1 MHNLG
6 LRGPNEGGMT
16 MYLLKTDTWYL
27 ERIIFLMAG
36 ILVLASSILA
46 WVHSIYWLIL
56 TLLVGLNLFIL
67 AVTGFCPS
75 AIFFD
80 KIGIKSRLGQ
90 TGK

>member
-1 MHNLG
+1 
-6 LRGPNEGGMT
+6 

-75 AIFFD
+75 AILFN
-80 KIGIKSRLGQ
+80 KMGVKSRLGQ
-90 TGK
+90 TKE

>member
-1 MHNLG
+1 
-6 LRGPNEGGMT
+6 
-16 MYLLKTDTWYL
+16 MYLLKTDIWYL

-56 TLLVGLNLFIL
+56 TLLVGLNLFIF

-75 AIFFD
+75 AALLH
-80 KIGIKSRLGQ
+80 KMGVTPRLAH
-90 TGK
+90 TKE

>member
-1 MHNLG
+1 
-6 LRGPNEGGMT
+6 
-16 MYLLKTDTWYL
+16 MYLLRTDSWYL

-75 AIFFD
+75 AAILNR
-80 KIGIKSRLGQ
+80 IGVKPRLGQ
-90 TGK
+90 AKE

>member
-16 MYLLKTDTWYL
+16 MYLLKTDIWYL
-27 ERIIFLMAG
+27 ERIVFLMAG

-46 WVHSIYWLIL
+46 WAHSIYWLIL

-75 AIFFD
+75 AAILNR
-80 KIGIKSRLGQ
+80 IGVKPRLGQ
-90 TGK
+90 AKE

>member
-1 MHNLG
+1 
-6 LRGPNEGGMT
+6 

-56 TLLVGLNLFIL
+56 TLFVGLNLVIF

-75 AIFFD
+75 ANILY
-80 KIGIKSRLGQ
+80 KIGIKPRLEQ
-90 TGK
+90 TKE

>member
-1 MHNLG
+1 
-6 LRGPNEGGMT
+6 

-27 ERIIFLMAG
+27 ERIMFLMAG

-56 TLLVGLNLFIL
+56 TLLVGINLVIY

-75 AIFFD
+75 ANIIH
-80 KIGIKSRLGQ
+80 KMGVKSRLGQ
-90 TGK
+90 IKE

>member
-6 LRGPNEGGMT
+6 LRDSNEGGMT
-16 MYLLKTDTWYL
+16 MYLLKTDSWYL

-56 TLLVGLNLFIL
+56 TLLVGLNLLIL
-67 AVTGFCPS
+67 AATGFCPS
-75 AIFFD
+75 AILFD
-80 KIGIKSRLGQ
+80 KMGVKSRLGQ

>member
-1 MHNLG
+1 
-6 LRGPNEGGMT
+6 
-16 MYLLKTDTWYL
+16 MYLLKTDSWYL

-56 TLLVGLNLFIL
+56 TLFVGLNLFVL

-75 AIFFD
+75 AILLD
-80 KIGIKSRLGQ
+80 KMGIKSRLKK
-90 TGK
+90 TRE

>member
-1 MHNLG
+1 
-6 LRGPNEGGMT
+6 
-16 MYLLKTDTWYL
+16 MYLLKTDSWYL

-46 WVHSIYWLIL
+46 WAHSIYWLIL

-75 AIFFD
+75 AAILNR
-80 KIGIKSRLGQ
+80 IGVKPRLGQ
-90 TGK
+90 TKE

>member
-1 MHNLG
+1 
-6 LRGPNEGGMT
+6 

-27 ERIIFLMAG
+27 ERIIFLIAG

-56 TLLVGLNLFIL
+56 TLLVGLNLFIF

-80 KIGIKSRLGQ
+80 KIKVRTNREIAQKSAALCIEIAPHI
-90 TGK
+90 